1 MSHGRRAARR
11 EDSPRSTAA
20 LVAAVVVPGG
30 APGVG
35 IVAVALLVALAAWLG
50 TGSSLDL
57 WLFGAAALALAG
69 IAALSDAGW
78 VVAIDLV
85 AAILLGTLAVGGAT
99 LLAPIAPARALRS
112 VPEITPRPNAAVV
125 PVARGIGLVGIVT
138 VPFAALL
145 ISADAAFAAI
155 ADGIPFPATDLWPAR
170 GVVFVVVLAGALGL
184 GLVRREQFRQLSLE
198 RSRALRPI
206 EWMLPLGA
214 LVALFVAFVGV
225 QVTVLFGGRD
235 HVLRTTG
242 LTYAEYAR
250 SGYWQLLATAV
261 LTLAVIAAALRL
273 ADTPRRSHRLI
284 LRALLA
290 ALCGLTLVL
299 LASALHRLD
308 LYESAFGLTRLRLT
322 AEAFAWGLA
331 GFFALIVAGRRGAD
345 RPSQLR
351 ADGDRSGRRR
361 PARVLPLEPGRH
373 DRASQHRA
381 LARHGQPRRRLP
393 ADAQCRRGSRDRGA
407 AARACATSPSPRS
420 QTGSRRATAG
430 AR

>member
-1 MSHGRRAARR
+1 MRIAALA
-11 EDSPRSTAA
+11 AA
-20 LVAAVVVPGG
+20 LVAAVVVPVG
-30 APGVG
+30 APGIG

-57 WLFGAAALALAG
+57 WLFGTAALALVG
-69 IAALSDAGW
+69 IAAISDAGW
-78 VVAIDLV
+78 VVAIDLL
-85 AAILLGTLAVGGAT
+85 AAIVLGTLAVGGAT
-99 LLAPIAPARALRS
+99 LLAPIAPVRALGS

-155 ADGIPFPATDLWPAR
+155 ANDIPFPATDLWPAR
-170 GVVFVVVLAGALGL
+170 GAVFAVVLAGALGL
-184 GLVRREQFRQLSLE
+184 GLVRREQFRQLSIQHA
-198 RSRALRPI
+198 RALRPI
-206 EWMLPLGA
+206 EWILPLAA

-273 ADTPRRSHRLI
+273 ADTPRRSHRVT

-308 LYESAFGLTRLRLT
+308 LYESAFGLTRLRLSRRGVRVG
-322 AEAFAWGLA
+322 ACWVLCARRR
-331 GFFALIVAGRRGAD
+331 GRRCAD
-345 RPSQLR
+345 RSSQFR
-351 ADGDRSGRRR
+351 AHDDRGRGRR
-361 PARVLPLEPGRH
+361 PARVLAVEPGRH
-373 DRASQHRA
+373 DRTAQHRA
-381 LARHGQPRRRLP
+381 LARHRQHRRLLSPDPQRRRSPGARRAATRAAGCRAGSARSPPRR
-393 ADAQCRRGSRDRGA
+393 G
-407 AARACATSPSPRS
+407 
-420 QTGSRRATAG
+420 
-430 AR
+430 